1 MIHRK
6 TNHNISYYKGKLN
19 IINSPTRKSVS
30 IITNNNNA
38 MNVWIKIFK
47 FIFKK
52 RTFTNVIMIIVYDYW
67 MKNPGLEATS
77 QKIEKII
84 KGDPTLDI
92 KKLQGYFNTPTYRL
106 RVGEPNYIKDAKGKT
121 IQVLLDMKSY
131 DSMMNRIREFESIIK
146 AGKSARKTK
155 KPKVG
160 SI

>member
-1 MIHRK
+1 MTFSSKFLHYSIVWKRSAEK
-6 TNHNISYYKGKLN
+6 DLETVPSYRAKNIQ
-19 IINSPTRKSVS
+19 
-30 IITNNNNA
+30 
-38 MNVWIKIFK
+38 
-47 FIFKK
+47 
-52 RTFTNVIMIIVYDYW
+52 
-67 MKNPGLEATS
+67 E
-77 QKIEKII
+77 KIEKII

-155 KPKVG
+155 KPKV
-160 SI
+160 